1 MGNKL
6 FHIVGVLFVV
16 GWGAWL
22 VANQFQGL
30 ELEESTDI
38 ALSPEE
44 LERGWRSGVEWQGIY
59 LKGQK
64 VGYIKLK
71 KWRQG
76 QDYLVESDMTLQ
88 LTVMKARQKIQ
99 THTVARM
106 DEQMVLRDFSMQVA
120 SGVARM
126 DIRGQVQGSQVQLEI
141 DSAGSVQKQQIKL
154 KEPPRLEMSLKP
166 LLLREDLKAGQRL
179 KMTFFDPTS
188 MGERDIWIEYVG
200 KDTILVMDQEV
211 EAHHF
216 VQTLAGT
223 PLKLWTNGIGEV
235 LREELPM
242 GLVGVRESSAEAR
255 YGVTTGTATPAEDLV
270 ESVSVKAAGP
280 IFPAVASRA
289 TLELSGLNFEGLDL
303 QGGRQSWAPAED
315 GRSGRLVL
323 EPAPPRK
330 VALLR
335 QVTVD
340 QVQAMVSGQ
349 VEAEPLLVEQL
360 KKALAPEATVQSDHP
375 QIRRRAESIA
385 AMSLRDMEVAPVLD
399 LARKV
404 NAWAYDEIEKQGV
417 VGVPS
422 ALETLETMRGDCNEH
437 ATLVTALLR
446 SLKVPARL
454 AVGIAY
460 LPERQRF
467 FYHAWVEVW
476 SGQWVAIDPTFG
488 QLPADVGHV
497 RFVVGGLQE
506 QFEMFRV
513 IGQLKMK
520 HLPNE

>member
-1 MGNKL
+1 V
-6 FHIVGVLFVV
+6 VGVLFVV

-22 VANQFQGL
+22 VSNNLRGL
-30 ELEESTDI
+30 ELEEP
-38 ALSPEE
+38 ANVELSPED

-64 VGYIKLK
+64 VGYIRLK
-71 KWRQG
+71 KWREG
-76 QDYLVESDMTLQ
+76 KEYLVESDMTLQ
-88 LTVMKARQKIQ
+88 LTVMKTRQKIK
-99 THTVARM
+99 THTVASM

-126 DIRGQVQGSQVQLEI
+126 DIRGQVQGKQVTLEL
-141 DSAGSVQKQQIKL
+141 DSAGSVQEQRIDL

-166 LLLREDLKAGQRL
+166 LLLREDLEVGQRV
-179 KMTFFDPTS
+179 KMSFFDPTS
-188 MGERDIWIEYVG
+188 MGERDIWIEYRG
-200 KDTILVMDQEV
+200 KEQILVMDQEI

-242 GLVGVRESSAEAR
+242 GLVGIRESGAEAR

-280 IFPAVASRA
+280 MFPAVAPRA
-289 TLELSGLNFEGLDL
+289 TLELSGLNFEGLHL
-303 QGGRQSWAPAED
+303 EGGRQSWTPAQD

-323 EPAPPRK
+323 EPTPSRK
-330 VALLR
+330 VASLR

-349 VEAEPLLVEQL
+349 READPEMVAQL
-360 KKALAPEATVQSDHP
+360 KAALSPEATVQSDHP

-385 AMSLRDMEVAPVLD
+385 SMSLRQMETAPVLD
-399 LARKV
+399 LAREV
-404 NAWAYDEIEKQGV
+404 NAWAYREIEKKGV

-476 SGQWVAIDPTFG
+476 AGQWVAIDPTFG

-513 IGQLKMK
+513 IGQLRME
-520 HLPNE
+520 HLPNP